1 MRIRGALAIGATI
14 LLLVAS
20 PTEPRASDGPLVL
33 PGRASLLEEY
43 QRRSEVLRERL
54 QEAAAGL
61 QGTLDRLRNLRARE
75 LTLRAT
81 LAERAAELGQLERAL
96 AQSAAI
102 RSAKR
107 EVVTAAVLRGVR
119 RLRESAD
126 DRAPRLAEIRKIALT
141 RRKRGETPTDGALR
155 RALERAV
162 ESSAA
167 EMAELDWLDGRAAI
181 LQQALA
187 SRQRELG
194 ELALVLDEAERR
206 LAALSGAL
214 ARSPGIKTPVET
226 AARSWTVGLPEA
238 SIVGQDGPREGPGTD
253 GITRLPVQ
261 GEVRRRF
268 GDRHGGQRSRGM
280 LLSGHP
286 QPVLA
291 PGRGTVAYAGPF
303 RGLGLLLIIDH
314 GADYHSLVIGAS
326 RLEVTVGDPVRDG
339 QVVGWLE
346 GGAAEEAELYL
357 ELRRAGEP
365 IDPMVV
371 LSARESE
378 VRG

>member
-1 MRIRGALAIGATI
+1 MRIRGALATGATI
-14 LLLVAS
+14 LLLAAS
-20 PTEPRASDGPLVL
+20 TTEPRASEGPVGL
-33 PGRASLLEEY
+33 PARASPLEEH
-43 QRRSEVLRERL
+43 QRRSEMLRERL
-54 QEAAAGL
+54 NEAAAGL
-61 QGTLDRLRNLRARE
+61 QGTLDRLRDLRARE
-75 LTLRAT
+75 LTSRAI
-81 LAERAAELGQLERAL
+81 LGERAAELGELERAL
-96 AQSAAI
+96 ARSAAI
-102 RSAKR
+102 GSAKR
-107 EVVTAAVLRGVR
+107 EVIAAAVLRGVR
-119 RLRESAD
+119 RLRGSAD
-126 DRAPRLAEIRKIALT
+126 DRELGLAEVRTIALT
-141 RRKRGETPTDGALR
+141 RRKHGETPTDGALR
-155 RALERAV
+155 NALERAV
-162 ESSAA
+162 ESAAA
-167 EMAELDWLDGRAAI
+167 EVAELDWLDGRAAI
-181 LQQALA
+181 LQQALV
-187 SRQRELG
+187 SRRSELRELG
-194 ELALVLDEAERR
+194 LQLDEAERR
-206 LAALSGAL
+206 LVALSRAL
-214 ARSPGIKTPVET
+214 ARTPVDRAAGER
-226 AARSWTVGLPEA
+226 AARAWTVGPPEA
-238 SIVGQDGPREGPGTD
+238 STEDEDGPREGPGTD

-346 GGAAEEAELYL
+346 GGAADEAELYL

>member
-1 MRIRGALAIGATI
+1 MRIRGALTIGATI
-14 LLLVAS
+14 FLLAAS
-20 PTEPRASDGPLVL
+20 TTEPRASEDSLGL
-33 PGRASLLEEY
+33 PGRAPLLQE
-43 QRRSEVLRERL
+43 QKRRAEVLRERL
-54 QEAAAGL
+54 RDAAAGL
-61 QGTLDRLRNLRARE
+61 QGDLDRLRDLRARE
-75 LTLRAT
+75 LALRAI
-81 LAERAAELGQLERAL
+81 LDERAVERRQLERAL
-96 AQSAAI
+96 ARSAAI
-102 RSAKR
+102 ESAKR
-107 EVVTAAVLRGVR
+107 ELVAAAVLRGVR
-119 RLRESAD
+119 RLRESDD
-126 DRAPRLAEIRKIALT
+126 DREVALAEVTTMALT
-141 RRKRGETPTDGALR
+141 RSKYGPTATDAALR
-155 RALERAV
+155 RALDRTVERA
-162 ESSAA
+162 AA
-167 EMAELDWLDGRAAI
+167 ERAELDWLDGRIAI

-187 SRQRELG
+187 SRRSELRELG
-194 ELALVLDEAERR
+194 LELDEAERR
-206 LAALSGAL
+206 VVALSRAL
-214 ARSPGIKTPVET
+214 ARSPVVRTPGEI

-238 SIVGQDGPREGPGTD
+238 STADQDDPRQGPETEA
-253 GITRLPVQ
+253 ITRLPVQ

-268 GDRHGGQRSRGM
+268 GERHGGQRSWGL

-303 RGLGLLLIIDH
+303 RGLGLLLIIEH

-346 GGAAEEAELYL
+346 GGAAERAELYL